1 MKKSQLKS
9 LIREAVSARLTT
21 ESTMGDI
28 DIIAQESAT
37 FDEFVNNIKTDPD
50 YKSVDVNDPEVKA
63 FLQQMYD
70 DAQGMNEDK
79 FQFRGLRDLPIVDF
93 QRKQFD
99 QLNAMYFAYLV
110 MYANSK
116 GVDGAKIS
124 PNDLHRKY
132 GEEITAKLGLD
143 ASSKFAAI
151 ATALL
156 KAGLLKEGV
165 NEVSGFA
172 SGKQFIN
179 IKLQKY
185 PKALAK
191 VNELITMIG
200 ESKFTME
207 MAEWLFDFFNNASF
221 ERPVSESKRVQKLP
235 IKETIRTAV
244 RAMIKEV
251 DDTNDRVAYKD
262 KNNPNFIY
270 IDIKYTTGMGGAL
283 TALGSTTMSGSAR
296 KKGAE
301 RAMVIAKDTA
311 DELEKSYQLDDI
323 DVQDLNNGK
332 VQIFAVSDEFNNIDP
347 KTDSKLKAIVDK
359 FKHNL

>member
-70 DAQGMNEDK
+70 DAQ
-79 FQFRGLRDLPIVDF
+79 
-93 QRKQFD
+93 
-99 QLNAMYFAYLV
+99 V
-110 MYANSK
+110 M
-116 GVDGAKIS
+116 
-124 PNDLHRKY
+124 
-132 GEEITAKLGLD
+132 
-143 ASSKFAAI
+143 
-151 ATALL
+151 
-156 KAGLLKEGV
+156 
-165 NEVSGFA
+165 NEVSGFT
-172 SGKQFIN
+172 SGKQFIS

-221 ERPVSESKRVQKLP
+221 ERPVSESKRVEKTS
-235 IKETIRTAV
+235 IKETIRGV
-244 RAMIKEV
+244 IRAQNK
-251 DDTNDRVAYKD
+251 
-262 KNNPNFIY
+262 
-270 IDIKYTTGMGGAL
+270 
-283 TALGSTTMSGSAR
+283 
-296 KKGAE
+296 
-301 RAMVIAKDTA
+301 
-311 DELEKSYQLDDI
+311 
-323 DVQDLNNGK
+323 
-332 VQIFAVSDEFNNIDP
+332 
-347 KTDSKLKAIVDK
+347 
-359 FKHNL
+359 

>member
-1 MKKSQLKS
+1 
-9 LIREAVSARLTT
+9 
-21 ESTMGDI
+21 MGDI

-70 DAQGMNEDK
+70 DAQ
-79 FQFRGLRDLPIVDF
+79 
-93 QRKQFD
+93 
-99 QLNAMYFAYLV
+99 V
-110 MYANSK
+110 MS
-116 GVDGAKIS
+116 
-124 PNDLHRKY
+124 
-132 GEEITAKLGLD
+132 
-143 ASSKFAAI
+143 
-151 ATALL
+151 
-156 KAGLLKEGV
+156 
-165 NEVSGFA
+165 EVSGFA
-172 SGKQFIN
+172 SGKQFIS

-185 PKALAK
+185 PKALVK

-323 DVQDLNNGK
+323 DVQDLGNGK

-347 KTDSKLKAIVDK
+347 KTDSKLKTIVDK

>member
-1 MKKSQLKS
+1 MKKSELKS

-70 DAQGMNEDK
+70 DAQ
-79 FQFRGLRDLPIVDF
+79 V
-93 QRKQFD
+93 
-99 QLNAMYFAYLV
+99 
-110 MYANSK
+110 
-116 GVDGAKIS
+116 
-124 PNDLHRKY
+124 
-132 GEEITAKLGLD
+132 
-143 ASSKFAAI
+143 
-151 ATALL
+151 
-156 KAGLLKEGV
+156 V

-172 SGKQFIN
+172 SGKQFIS

>member
-70 DAQGMNEDK
+70 DAQ
-79 FQFRGLRDLPIVDF
+79 V
-93 QRKQFD
+93 
-99 QLNAMYFAYLV
+99 V
-110 MYANSK
+110 S
-116 GVDGAKIS
+116 
-124 PNDLHRKY
+124 
-132 GEEITAKLGLD
+132 
-143 ASSKFAAI
+143 
-151 ATALL
+151 
-156 KAGLLKEGV
+156 
-165 NEVSGFA
+165 EVSGFA
-172 SGKQFIN
+172 SGKQFIS

-221 ERPVSESKRVQKLP
+221 ERPVSESKRVEKTS
-235 IKETIRTAV
+235 IKETIRGV
-244 RAMIKEV
+244 IRAQNK
-251 DDTNDRVAYKD
+251 
-262 KNNPNFIY
+262 
-270 IDIKYTTGMGGAL
+270 
-283 TALGSTTMSGSAR
+283 
-296 KKGAE
+296 
-301 RAMVIAKDTA
+301 
-311 DELEKSYQLDDI
+311 
-323 DVQDLNNGK
+323 
-332 VQIFAVSDEFNNIDP
+332 
-347 KTDSKLKAIVDK
+347 
-359 FKHNL
+359 